1 MVVIH
6 RTRIN
11 VRLVPSTISIESI
24 SIWRSQK
31 SYIIEDINGLI
42 MCSNVPKLSDY
53 AKKKKKKVNYRK
65 NNNKNICFIN
75 QDLTGFEPTG
85 ECHIDLLVKTI

>member
-1 MVVIH
+1 MVHVHAMVVIH

-53 AKKKKKKVNYRK
+53 AKKKKKKKKKV
-65 NNNKNICFIN
+65 NNNK
-75 QDLTGFEPTG
+75 
-85 ECHIDLLVKTI
+85 K